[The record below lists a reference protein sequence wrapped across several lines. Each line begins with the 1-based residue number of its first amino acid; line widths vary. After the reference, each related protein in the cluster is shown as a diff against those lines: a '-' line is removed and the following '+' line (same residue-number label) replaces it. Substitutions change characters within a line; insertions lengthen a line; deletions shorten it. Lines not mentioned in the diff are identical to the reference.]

1 MPRFCSLFILLAAF
15 ATSANGRT
23 LLLPSETDSGAVH
36 DSPNA
41 QIVNFQ
47 PLIGILSQ
55 PGDGDGGET
64 IDGKLLTATNPLN
77 YSYIAASY
85 VKWVEMAGAR
95 AVPLIYNEPEEVL
108 RKVSFASASISL

>member
-1 MPRFCSLFILLAAF
+1 MPRYPSLCLLLAAF
-15 ATSANGRT
+15 ATSAYGRT
-23 LLLPSETDSGAVH
+23 LLLPSEADTRGVH
-36 DSPNA
+36 YSPNS
-41 QIVNFQ
+41 QVVNFQ
-47 PLIGILSQ
+47 PSIGILSQ

-64 IDGKLLTATNPLN
+64 IDGKHFSATNPLN

-108 RKVSFASASISL
+108 RKVSLASL